1 MSISLVRLDDRLIHG
16 QVVVGWVQAL
26 AATHIMVVDDRV
38 RANEW
43 EQEIYRL
50 GVPAGLGV
58 SFESVEDAV
67 GKVAEWLRVPERV
80 IVLIG
85 GVATAARLC
94 DRCDA
99 IQNLNLGGVHDG
111 VDRHQRLHYVYLSDE
126 EAEQL
131 RQLSDAGVT
140 ITAQAVP
147 TESPV
152 PLEQV
157 LG

>member
-1 MSISLVRLDDRLIHG
+1 VSLSLVRLDDRLIHG
-16 QVVVGWVQAL
+16 QVVIGWVQAL

-38 RANEW
+38 HANEW

-58 SFESVEDAV
+58 SFESVDDAHTR
-67 GKVAEWLRVPERV
+67 VAEWLKVPERV

-85 GVATAARLC
+85 DVATAAQLC
-94 DRCDA
+94 DGCDA
-99 IQNLNLGGVHDG
+99 IKKLNLGGVHDG
-111 VDRHQRLHYVYLSDE
+111 VDRRQRLRYIYLTDE

-131 RQLSDAGVT
+131 RDLRDTGVT
-140 ITAQAVP
+140 VTAQAVP

-152 PLEQV
+152 SLEQV
-157 LG
+157 LK

>member
-1 MSISLVRLDDRLIHG
+1 MSLSLVRLDDRLIHG
-16 QVVVGWVQAL
+16 QVVIGWVQAL

-38 RANEW
+38 HDNEW

-58 SFESVEDAV
+58 SFESVEEAV
-67 GKVAEWLRVPERV
+67 GRVAEWLKVPERV

-99 IQNLNLGGVHDG
+99 IKNLNLGGVHDG
-111 VDRHQRLHYVYLSDE
+111 TDRRQRLPYVYLSDD
-126 EAEQL
+126 EAGQL
-131 RQLSDAGVT
+131 RDLSDAGVT

-152 PLEQV
+152 PLDKV

>member
-1 MSISLVRLDDRLIHG
+1 MSLSLVRLDDRLIHG

-38 RANEW
+38 WANEW

-58 SFESVEDAV
+58 SFESVESAAD
-67 GKVAEWLRVPERV
+67 KVAEWLKVPERV

-85 GVATAARLC
+85 GVATCARLC

-99 IQNLNLGGVHDG
+99 IKKLNLGGVHDG
-111 VDRHQRLHYVYLSDE
+111 VDRRQRLPYVYLSDE

-131 RQLSDAGVT
+131 RELSDTGVT

-147 TESPV
+147 TESPI

>member
-1 MSISLVRLDDRLIHG
+1 MSLSLVRLDDRLIHG
-16 QVVVGWVQAL
+16 QVVIGWVQAL

-38 RANEW
+38 RATEW

-58 SFESVEDAV
+58 SFESVEDAA
-67 GKVAEWLRVPERV
+67 GKVAEWLEVPERV
-80 IVLIG
+80 IVLFG
-85 GVATAARLC
+85 GVETATRLC

-99 IQNLNLGGVHDG
+99 ITKLNLGGVHDG
-111 VDRHQRLHYVYLSDE
+111 VDRRQRLPYVYLTDE

-131 RQLSDAGVT
+131 RELSDAGVT

-147 TESPV
+147 TDSPV
-152 PLEQV
+152 SLEQV
-157 LG
+157 IR